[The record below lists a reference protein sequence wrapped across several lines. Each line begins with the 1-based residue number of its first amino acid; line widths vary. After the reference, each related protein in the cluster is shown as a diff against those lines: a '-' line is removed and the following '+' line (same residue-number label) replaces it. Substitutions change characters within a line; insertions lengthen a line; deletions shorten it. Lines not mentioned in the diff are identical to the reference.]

1 MHSNDP
7 ERCTTPGQGL
17 DIGCGSNKGAGCV
30 GMDRLPFDGVDVVFD
45 FDSGQPWPFA
55 DSSFD
60 FIRAIHVI
68 EHVANPLHFFE
79 EVHRTEKPGCE
90 VHLET
95 PHYSSNNSWGD
106 PTHVRHYSV
115 DFLDVV
121 ANGFLS
127 YPKPKYKVS
136 FKEIRFSGLLFTWP
150 GWLISRMSRRK
161 YEKYFAWIFPAS
173 SITVKASVLK

>member
-79 EVHRTEKPGCE
+79 EVHRWPQLALCEKESSDTVPR
-90 VHLET
+90 VHDAVL
-95 PHYSSNNSWGD
+95 
-106 PTHVRHYSV
+106 V
-115 DFLDVV
+115 LQ
-121 ANGFLS
+121 
-127 YPKPKYKVS
+127 
-136 FKEIRFSGLLFTWP
+136 LFTD
-150 GWLISRMSRRK
+150 
-161 YEKYFAWIFPAS
+161 A
-173 SITVKASVLK
+173 